1 MLLAVRVNLD
11 HFVQDLM
18 AGDPFVWC
26 IAIGIVGCTAFGIYQ
41 EAAHMLGPEHAG
53 KQLGSRR

>member
-41 EAAHMLGPEHAG
+41 KLRACSAPSMPENN
-53 KQLGSRR
+53 